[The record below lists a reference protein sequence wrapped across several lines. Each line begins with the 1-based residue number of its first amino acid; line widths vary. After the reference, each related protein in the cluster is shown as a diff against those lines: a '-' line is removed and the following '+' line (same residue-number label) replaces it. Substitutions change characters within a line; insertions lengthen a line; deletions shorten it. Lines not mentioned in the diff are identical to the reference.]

1 MKTADYKNIK
11 LPMSGGDICIE
22 YGQAKDK
29 IKQVRII
36 ADQCNVPSAVI
47 AWVALL
53 GGEKPCAYWLRS
65 ISGEKTSTVEEIRNS
80 EAGIQA
86 CNYRRWAHPE
96 ITDDEIEELIRKA
109 IEAAEDRAAKQSNKK
124 EGKNGEN
131 PAEATMSEFTEDIKQ
146 NEEGGAPALIT
157 LTEDEANT
165 IATFF
170 DNALLSYIKDDCNS
184 LREIIELTAIYE
196 KLNSR
201 RVQK

>member
-1 MKTADYKNIK
+1 MKTEDYKNIK

-47 AWVALL
+47 AWIALL

-65 ISGEKTSTVEEIRNS
+65 IAGEKTSTVKEIRNS
-80 EAGIQA
+80 EAGMQA
-86 CNYRRWAHPE
+86 CSYRRWAHPE

-124 EGKNGEN
+124 EVKNGEN
-131 PAEATMSEFTEDIKQ
+131 PAEATMSELK
-146 NEEGGAPALIT
+146 EENSKTVDGSTPIT
-157 LTEDEANT
+157 LTEDEAET
-165 IATFF
+165 IANFF
-170 DNALLSYIKDDCNS
+170 DYYLLSYIKDECNS

-196 KLNSR
+196 MLNSR
-201 RVQK
+201 REQK

>member
-1 MKTADYKNIK
+1 MKIADYKNIK

-47 AWVALL
+47 AWIALL
-53 GGEKPCAYWLRS
+53 GGEKPCAYWLRN

-124 EGKNGEN
+124 EVKNGEN
-131 PAEATMSEFTEDIKQ
+131 PAEATMSELK
-146 NEEGGAPALIT
+146 EENNKTVDGLTPIT
-157 LTEDEANT
+157 LTEDEAET
-165 IATFF
+165 IANFF
-170 DNALLSYIKDDCNS
+170 DYYLLSYIKDDCNS

>member
-1 MKTADYKNIK
+1 MKTADYKSIK

-29 IKQVRII
+29 LKQVRII

-47 AWVALL
+47 AWIALL

-96 ITDDEIEELIRKA
+96 MTDDEIEEQIRKA

-124 EGKNGEN
+124 EVKNGEN
-131 PAEATMSEFTEDIKQ
+131 PAEATMSELK
-146 NEEGGAPALIT
+146 EENSKTVDGSTPIT
-157 LTEDEANT
+157 LTEDEAET
-165 IATFF
+165 IANFF
-170 DNALLSYIKDDCNS
+170 DYYLLSYIKDECNS

-196 KLNSR
+196 MLNSR
-201 RVQK
+201 REQK

>member
-1 MKTADYKNIK
+1 MKIADYKNIK

-47 AWVALL
+47 AWIALL

-124 EGKNGEN
+124 EVKNGEN
-131 PAEATMSEFTEDIKQ
+131 PAEATMSELK
-146 NEEGGAPALIT
+146 EENNKTVDGLTPIT
-157 LTEDEANT
+157 LTEDEAET
-165 IATFF
+165 IANFF
-170 DNALLSYIKDDCNS
+170 DYYLLSYIKDDCNS

>member
-47 AWVALL
+47 AWIALL

-65 ISGEKTSTVEEIRNS
+65 IAGEKTSTVEEIRNS

-96 ITDDEIEELIRKA
+96 MTDDEIEELIRKA
-109 IEAAEDRAAKQSNKK
+109 IEAAEDRAAKQSDKK
-124 EGKNGEN
+124 GVKNGEN
-131 PAEATMSEFTEDIKQ
+131 PAEATMSELK
-146 NEEGGAPALIT
+146 EENSKTVDGSTPIT
-157 LTEDEANT
+157 LTEDEAET
-165 IATFF
+165 IANFF
-170 DNALLSYIKDDCNS
+170 DYYLLSYIKDECNS

-196 KLNSR
+196 MLNSR
-201 RVQK
+201 REQK

>member
-1 MKTADYKNIK
+1 MKTEDYKNIK

-47 AWVALL
+47 AWIALL

-65 ISGEKTSTVEEIRNS
+65 IAGEKTSTVEEIRNS
-80 EAGIQA
+80 EAGMQA
-86 CNYRRWAHPE
+86 CSYRRWAHPE

-124 EGKNGEN
+124 EVKNGEN
-131 PAEATMSEFTEDIKQ
+131 PAEATMSELK
-146 NEEGGAPALIT
+146 EENSKTVDGSTPIT
-157 LTEDEANT
+157 STEDEAET
-165 IATFF
+165 IANFF
-170 DNALLSYIKDDCNS
+170 DYYLLSYIKDECNS

-196 KLNSR
+196 MLNSR
-201 RVQK
+201 REQK

>member
-1 MKTADYKNIK
+1 MKTEDYKNIK

-47 AWVALL
+47 AWIALL

-65 ISGEKTSTVEEIRNS
+65 IAGEKTSTVEEIRNS
-80 EAGIQA
+80 EAGMQA
-86 CNYRRWAHPE
+86 CSYRRWAHPE

-124 EGKNGEN
+124 EVKNGEN
-131 PAEATMSEFTEDIKQ
+131 PAEATMSELK
-146 NEEGGAPALIT
+146 EENSKTVDGSTPIT
-157 LTEDEANT
+157 LTEDEAET
-165 IATFF
+165 IANFF
-170 DNALLSYIKDDCNS
+170 DYYLLSYIKDECNS

-196 KLNSR
+196 MLNSR
-201 RVQK
+201 REQK

>member
-1 MKTADYKNIK
+1 MKTEDYKNIK

-29 IKQVRII
+29 VKQVRII

-47 AWVALL
+47 AWIALL

-65 ISGEKTSTVEEIRNS
+65 IAGKKTSTVEEIRNS
-80 EAGIQA
+80 EAGMQA
-86 CNYRRWAHPE
+86 CSYRRWAHPE

-124 EGKNGEN
+124 EVKNGEN
-131 PAEATMSEFTEDIKQ
+131 PAEATMSELK
-146 NEEGGAPALIT
+146 EENSKTVDGSTPIT
-157 LTEDEANT
+157 LTEDEAET
-165 IATFF
+165 IANFF
-170 DNALLSYIKDDCNS
+170 DYYLLSYIKDECNS

-196 KLNSR
+196 MLNSR
-201 RVQK
+201 REQK

>member
-1 MKTADYKNIK
+1 MKIADYKNIK

-29 IKQVRII
+29 VKQVRII
-36 ADQCNVPSAVI
+36 ADQCNVPSAVV
-47 AWVALL
+47 AWIALL

-65 ISGEKTSTVEEIRNS
+65 ISGDKTSTVEEIRNS

-86 CNYRRWAHPE
+86 CSYRRWAHPE

-131 PAEATMSEFTEDIKQ
+131 PAEATMSELK
-146 NEEGGAPALIT
+146 EENNKTVDDSTPIT
-157 LTEDEANT
+157 LTEDEAET
-165 IATFF
+165 IANFF
-170 DNALLSYIKDDCNS
+170 DYYLLSYIKDDCNS

-196 KLNSR
+196 KLNRR

>member
-36 ADQCNVPSAVI
+36 ADQCNVQSAVI
-47 AWVALL
+47 AWIALL

-65 ISGEKTSTVEEIRNS
+65 IAGEKTSTVEEIRNS

-96 ITDDEIEELIRKA
+96 MTDDEIEELIRKA
-109 IEAAEDRAAKQSNKK
+109 IEAAEDRAAKQSDKK
-124 EGKNGEN
+124 KVKNGEN
-131 PAEATMSEFTEDIKQ
+131 PAEATMSELK
-146 NEEGGAPALIT
+146 EENSKTVDGSTPIT
-157 LTEDEANT
+157 LTEDEAET
-165 IATFF
+165 IANFF
-170 DNALLSYIKDDCNS
+170 DYYLLSYIKDECNS

-196 KLNSR
+196 MLNSR
-201 RVQK
+201 REQK

>member
-47 AWVALL
+47 AWIALL
-53 GGEKPCAYWLRS
+53 GGEKPCAYWLRD
-65 ISGEKTSTVEEIRNS
+65 IAGEKTSTVEEIRNS
-80 EAGIQA
+80 EAGMQA
-86 CNYRRWAHPE
+86 CSYRRWAHPE

-124 EGKNGEN
+124 EVKNGEN
-131 PAEATMSEFTEDIKQ
+131 PAEATMSELK
-146 NEEGGAPALIT
+146 EENSKTVDGSTPIT
-157 LTEDEANT
+157 LTEDEAET
-165 IATFF
+165 IANFF
-170 DNALLSYIKDDCNS
+170 DYYLLSYIKDECNS

-196 KLNSR
+196 MLNSR
-201 RVQK
+201 REQK